1 MPMWSR
7 DSAPSHHLDSD
18 GRSTRTRR
26 ATSSAQASLRAC
38 PAEAS
43 SIRDASTSHF
53 PQVFL
58 RLCAVVTLASPT
70 VRFKR
75 QRLGK
80 GRDRACASQPST
92 RSRCRPG
99 SSCQVDPT
107 ALSASRSGPGP
118 SADTMVRAP
127 PPVEAWGWGMGAGE
141 MTRPGLSSPA

>member
-80 GRDRACASQPST
+80 GRIAHARPLTFGNTTPDSHRRGHGAGPVARLIRQHSPHPVRARHHRPTQWLGPHP
-92 RSRCRPG
+92 RWRPG
-99 SSCQVDPT
+99 GGVS
-107 ALSASRSGPGP
+107 
-118 SADTMVRAP
+118 
-127 PPVEAWGWGMGAGE
+127 
-141 MTRPGLSSPA
+141 